1 MNQSNN
7 ILIKNTTIVNEGKQ
21 IQGDLLIVNGRIEK
35 IGGIIDA
42 KGCYEI
48 DGTNL
53 HTLPGVIDDQV
64 HFREPG
70 LTHKANI
77 ASESKAAIAGGIT
90 SFMEMPNTSPAAIT
104 NSLLENKYNIAQNSS
119 WANYSF
125 FLGTS
130 NDNLDEI
137 KRVDVK
143 KVCGVKIFMGSSTG
157 DLLVDNIQSLENV
170 FKECPTLIS
179 THCEDETTIKRNLAV
194 AIEQYGDEIPPSAHP
209 HIRNAE
215 GCYLSSSF
223 AISLAKKHNTR
234 LHILH
239 ISTAIEVDL
248 FDNSLPL
255 EQKMITSEAC
265 VHHLYFNDTFYAS
278 KGNLI
283 KCNPAIKSETD
294 RQAIWKGLLDNR
306 IDIIATDHAPHT
318 WNEKQLPY
326 LEAPAGLPLVQH
338 ALPIM
343 LNSFNQ
349 GHISLEMLVEKMCH
363 APAKCFK
370 IENRGFIRE
379 GYFADLCLV
388 DIHKQKTM
396 QNKDVYY
403 KCGWTP
409 LAGESLKGTV
419 EHTILNGNHLY
430 NQGDFKKGNA
440 MRLSFDR

>member
-77 ASESKAAIAGGIT
+77 ASESKAAIAGGVT

-143 KVCGVKIFMGSSTG
+143 NVCGVKIFMGSSTG

-179 THCEDETTIKRNLAV
+179 THCEDEATMKRNLAV
-194 AIEQYGDEIPPSAHP
+194 AIEQYGDEIPTSAHP

-248 FDNSLPL
+248 FDNSIPL

-265 VHHLYFNDTFYAS
+265 VHHLYFNDIFYTS

-326 LEAPAGLPLVQH
+326 LKAPAGLPLVQH

-388 DIHKQKTM
+388 DIRKQKTI

-419 EHTILNGNHLY
+419 EHTILNGNHVY

>member
-1 MNQSNN
+1 MKQSNN

-21 IQGDLLIVNGRIEK
+21 IEGDLLIINGRIEK

-77 ASESKAAIAGGIT
+77 ESESKAAIAGGIT

-143 KVCGVKIFMGSSTG
+143 NVCGVKIFMGSSTG

-179 THCEDETTIKRNLAV
+179 THCEDEATMKRNLAV
-194 AIEQYGDEIPPSAHP
+194 AIEQYGDEIPASAHP

-248 FDNSLPL
+248 FDNSIPL

-294 RQAIWKGLLDNR
+294 RKAIWKGLLDNR

-326 LEAPAGLPLVQH
+326 MKAPAGLPLVQH

-343 LNSFNQ
+343 LNFFNQ

-388 DIHKQKTM
+388 DIHKQKTI

-419 EHTILNGNHLY
+419 EHTILNGNHVY
-430 NQGDFKKGNA
+430 NQGDFKKGNT